1 MVAPYEGV
9 HAFIFIREVDPG
21 DGIRAIV
28 ARLEDQG
35 LVNKDAGPVF
45 FASDFAGAFKG
56 FVHAGADD
64 LTALLDLLA
73 GQLWDAGVH
82 CEPALEGTVS
92 GADTAQPLGPKRRSP
107 PYCALVRIDLRR
119 DTSVDPLEVLS
130 RLRDVSL
137 FQGASIVF
145 GDFDILLELGAD
157 DYDSLTEAVRT
168 WAKDFPEVER
178 SRSAITHV
186 SRDWGDELG

>member
-9 HAFIFIREVDPG
+9 HAFLFIREVDPG
-21 DGIRAIV
+21 DSIRKIV
-28 ARLEDQG
+28 ARLQDGG
-35 LVNKDAGPVF
+35 LVNKETGPVF
-45 FASDFAGAFKG
+45 FASDFVGAFKG

-73 GQLWDAGVH
+73 RALWDAGVH

-92 GADTAQPLGPKRRSP
+92 GTTSGLPLPPLGPKRQSP

-119 DTSVDPLEVLS
+119 DPSVDPLEVLN

-157 DYDSLTEAVRT
+157 DYDSLTEAVRN
-168 WAKDFPEVER
+168 WAKGFPEVER
-178 SRSAITHV
+178 SRSALTHV
-186 SRDWGDELG
+186 SSD